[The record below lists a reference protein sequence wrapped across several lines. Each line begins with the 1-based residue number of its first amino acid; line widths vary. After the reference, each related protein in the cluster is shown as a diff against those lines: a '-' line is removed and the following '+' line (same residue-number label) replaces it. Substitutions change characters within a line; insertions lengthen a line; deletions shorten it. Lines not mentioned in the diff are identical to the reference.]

1 MVGKGFGPA
10 KLNPLPETVNAEIV
24 RLDFPVLV
32 IVTGTV
38 QLLPTCTLPQF
49 TLVGVDNVAIWA
61 LAAPET
67 KKKERS
73 RRLQ

>member
-32 IVTGTV
+32 IVTGRIG
-38 QLLPTCTLPQF
+38 LLPTCTLPKF
-49 TLVGVDNVAIWA
+49 TLVGDVVIAIWA
-61 LAAPET
+61 LAAPVT

>member
-1 MVGKGFGPA
+1 VIGRFGPA
-10 KLNPLPETVNAEIV
+10 NLNPLLETVAEIV

-32 IVTGTV
+32 IVTGRIG
-38 QLLPTCTLPQF
+38 LLPTCTLPKF
-49 TLVGVDNVAIWA
+49 TLVGDVVIAIWA
-61 LAAPET
+61 LAAPVT

>member
-1 MVGKGFGPA
+1 MIGRFGPA
-10 KLNPLPETVNAEIV
+10 KLNPFPETVAEIV

-32 IVTGTV
+32 IVTGTIG
-38 QLLPTCTLPQF
+38 LLPTCTLPKF
-49 TLVGVDNVAIWA
+49 TLVVLDNIAIWA
-61 LAAPET
+61 LAAPVT